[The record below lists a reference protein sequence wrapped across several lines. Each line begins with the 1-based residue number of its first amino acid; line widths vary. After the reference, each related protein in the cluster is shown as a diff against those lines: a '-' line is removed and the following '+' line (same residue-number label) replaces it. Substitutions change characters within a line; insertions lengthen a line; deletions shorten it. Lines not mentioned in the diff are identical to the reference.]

1 MEPPRTV
8 DVVPF
13 AAARMLELRAL
24 QADVDAAGL
33 ALVPPR
39 HMRRRAASHARFN
52 ATTRRPNAVRAAAK
66 KAAAEAAALAL
77 SVQDRGEEPGQAAP
91 CDAQPPPGSPVGPPL
106 GRPARRRLAAK
117 AGHSTLR
124 WHAKRFT
131 TATPWP
137 RGAPLTRVAVA
148 LFGRRRGGRALLRA
162 VGAWP
167 CTPKPG
173 RQARPRAGCALH
185 DVGAYHVAFQLHG
198 TRAALRRVI
207 AAMAPRARLTG
218 DLLAGRRPLKCVLH
232 AHQGGAGSDD
242 AVDVQPSP
250 HGAPGTV
257 ICPALVLWQPM
268 DGSSQPATAR
278 QGSCLLWV
286 HAAAAGEAEAALRAA
301 CGDGDAMTEGPSQA
315 VTLARR
321 NDLYRFDLVGAGA
334 DDAVCAVT
342 RLCCAETA
350 ASEAAAGG
358 AALPEWVGGFAVPDP
373 RVVRPVTAP
382 PRACNCLGL
391 WDPAAR
397 AGAEYRRPLGG
408 DTVNA
413 ALAALRM
420 RELSTFVPPPVGSAD
435 TQAGPSTGDTHGQEM
450 WPLATVVLLLRRPP
464 TRGKPWSG
472 GWSVIGDVAWAR
484 PVWNALAT
492 ARLTRRGAH
501 ARPAPSDAP
510 APPRSG
516 GAHVHVA
523 GQAEWHT
530 LASAAGASVF
540 PEQWLDTA
548 AGVAAH
554 AARHEQQRL
563 SAALKP
569 VGKRLPHLRR
579 LPDAPLP
586 LWHGVGDGSTAVHI
600 LRTCPQFV
608 ASTHGPAGGPDAKHA
623 QQRRATLS
631 QARLAWLAAQ
641 GPRELEGGRPNTPL
655 VRVRLDLPVGG
666 HIREGAHLHSLL
678 MAPDGK
684 AAMTAWRQA
693 AGQLRSAR
701 HADAPDPATWV
712 SLKPIGAILGPLPPP
727 SARPVACT
735 HALMDAHAFWTARVS
750 QHAAGARGG
759 GPIRLLMATGEGVK
773 PALAWLCVED
783 SADGDDTAWW

>member
-1 MEPPRTV
+1 MEPQPPRTV
-8 DVVPF
+8 DVVQF
-13 AAARMLELRAL
+13 AAARVPELRAL

-39 HMRRRAASHARFN
+39 HMRRRAGSHARFN

-66 KAAAEAAALAL
+66 RAAAEAAALAL
-77 SVQDRGEEPGQAAP
+77 SRRDPGAEPGQAALGD
-91 CDAQPPPGSPVGPPL
+91 DAQPPPGSPAGPPL

-117 AGHSTLR
+117 TVTSTLR

-131 TATPWP
+131 TAAPWP

-148 LFGRRRGGRALLRA
+148 LFGRRRGGRALLRV

-167 CTPKPG
+167 CSPKPG
-173 RQARPRAGCALH
+173 RQAKPRTGCALH

-198 TRAALRRVI
+198 TRSALRRVI
-207 AAMAPRARLTG
+207 TAVAPRARLTA

-232 AHQGGAGSDD
+232 ARQGGAGSDD
-242 AVDVQPSP
+242 AEDVQLPP
-250 HGAPGTV
+250 NGAPGTV
-257 ICPALVLWQPM
+257 ICPALVLWHPT
-268 DGSSQPATAR
+268 DGSSQAASAR
-278 QGSCLLWV
+278 QHSCLLWV
-286 HAAAAGEAEAALRAA
+286 HAAAADEAEAALRAA
-301 CGDGDAMTEGPSQA
+301 CGDGDAMTDRPSEA
-315 VTLARR
+315 VGLARR
-321 NDLYRFDLVGAGA
+321 SDLYRFDLVGAGA
-334 DDAVCAVT
+334 DDAVCALT
-342 RLCCAETA
+342 RLA
-350 ASEAAAGG
+350 AEAAAPDAEAAG
-358 AALPEWVGGFAVPDP
+358 AALPQCVGSFAVPDP
-373 RVVRPVTAP
+373 RVMRPVTAP
-382 PRACNCLGL
+382 PRVSDGAGL

-397 AGAEYRRPLGG
+397 AGAEYCRPLSG

-420 RELSTFVPPPVGSAD
+420 RELSTFVSAPVGGAH
-435 TQAGPSTGDTHGQEM
+435 TQAAGPSTGKTHEQELS
-450 WPLATVVLLLRRPP
+450 LATVVLLVRRPP
-464 TRGKPWSG
+464 ARGKPWSG
-472 GWSVIGDVAWAR
+472 GWSVIGDTAWAR

-492 ARLTRRGAH
+492 ARLTRSGAH
-501 ARPAPSDAP
+501 ASPAPAV
-510 APPRSG
+510 ARSG

-523 GQAEWHT
+523 GQVEWHT

-548 AGVAAH
+548 AGVAAY
-554 AARHEQQRL
+554 AARHEQEQL
-563 SAALKP
+563 SAARKP

-608 ASTHGPAGGPDAKHA
+608 AATHGPAGGPDAKHA
-623 QQRRATLS
+623 HQRRATLS
-631 QARLAWLAAQ
+631 RARLAWLVAQ
-641 GPRELEGGRPNTPL
+641 ESPQPAGVTRPL

-666 HIREGAHLHSLL
+666 HIREGAHLYSLH
-678 MAPDGK
+678 MASDGK
-684 AAMTAWRQA
+684 EAMTAWRQA

-701 HADAPDPATWV
+701 HTDDQPDLAAWV
-712 SLKPIGAILGPLPPP
+712 SLEPIGAILGPLPPP

-735 HALMDAHAFWTARVS
+735 HALMEAHAFWNARS
-750 QHAAGARGG
+750 AQHAAGARGG
-759 GPIRLLMATGEGVK
+759 GPVRLWMSTGEGVK
-773 PALAWLCVED
+773 PALAWLCLED